1 MAPRRF
7 WLTIALGALLAPSAA
22 AWSAD
27 DAASGSE
34 QPQQD
39 QPAPLL
45 GDDGGSD
52 DPTSDPLE
60 RWREE
65 DREEYRDERRERRE
79 RQRLEKELDKR
90 FGQDAPAD

>member
-1 MAPRRF
+1 MAARRF

-65 DREEYRDERRERRE
+65 DREEYRDERRER
-79 RQRLEKELDKR
+79 QRLEKELDKR